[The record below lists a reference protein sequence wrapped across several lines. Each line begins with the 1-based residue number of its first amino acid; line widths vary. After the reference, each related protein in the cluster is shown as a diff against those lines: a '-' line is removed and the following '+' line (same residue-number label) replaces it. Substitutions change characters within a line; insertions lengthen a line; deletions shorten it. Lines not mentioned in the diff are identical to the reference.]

1 MIDDDREWLAG
12 GGEEAGER
20 SRLVRPEIMNSW
32 RRSQLSGVNPD
43 QVRIVAGEVRLD
55 SRIAR
60 VAIPVLS
67 SMADIMIGARTS
79 LLLSAPD
86 GTMLWR
92 WSEDS
97 RLSALLDRRSA
108 VVGTRWNEDIVGTNG
123 LGTALETSQPV
134 MVNGSEHFSAAL
146 HEFTCAGAPIRH
158 PVTRRVAGVLS
169 VTSLVRDASP
179 LMAPTLLK
187 LTREVEEQLYSDST
201 LHERELLHHFLAERR
216 RGRNAV
222 VAVSE
227 DVVIANNAGARLQV
241 DHRALWHQVERGL
254 RDSAEIELESADD
267 TGAVHLRT
275 IEHAGSVV
283 GLVIVAEPAE
293 PRRPARKRAAAVQID
308 AAGTRPPEWPE
319 LPGLLRA
326 AAAGCG
332 RLLVTGEAGAG
343 KRTLLQEAFASAGHP
358 LIELDC
364 AEAEETGNE
373 RWLAMARSALVNDG
387 TGPAG
392 LVVLCHLETLSVP
405 LCRALGAILDQV
417 PRDGQSV
424 RIAATWTPAGLEAG
438 PAARALLDRFA
449 AEPFEVPPLRKRP
462 GDVLRRLASQEPG
475 LPALSAEAAEQAR
488 SHPWPGNHRQLEEF
502 RRWLSRQNRLVIEVS
517 DLPPR
522 WRREAARARLTA
534 IQAAEADAIAAAL
547 AANGGNKAA
556 TALHLG
562 ISRSSLY
569 RKMREYRLR

>member
-1 MIDDDREWLAG
+1 MIDDDREWLEG
-12 GGEEAGER
+12 GAEKSGER
-20 SRLVRPEIMNSW
+20 SRLVRPEIANSW
-32 RRSQLSGVNPD
+32 RRSRLSGVSPD
-43 QVRIVAGEVRLD
+43 RVTIVPGEVCLD

-60 VAIPVLS
+60 VAIPVLG
-67 SMADIMIGARTS
+67 SMADIMVGARTS

-123 LGTALETSQPV
+123 LGTALETIQPV
-134 MVNGSEHFSAAL
+134 MINGSEHFSAAL

-158 PVTRRVAGVLS
+158 PITRRVAGVLS

-179 LMAPTLLK
+179 LMGPTLLK
-187 LTREVEEQLYSDST
+187 LAREVEEQLYSDST

-216 RGRNAV
+216 RGRNAI

-227 DVVIANNAGARLQV
+227 DVVIANKAGARLQV
-241 DHRALWHQVERGL
+241 DHRALWHQVESGL
-254 RDSAEIELESADD
+254 RDSTEIELEPAGD
-267 TGAVHLRT
+267 TGAVRLRT

-293 PRRPARKRAAAVQID
+293 PTRAAAKRAAAAEID
-308 AAGTRPPEWPE
+308 AVGVRTPEWPE
-319 LPGLLRA
+319 LPALLRA
-326 AAAGCG
+326 AAAGCD
-332 RLLVTGEAGAG
+332 RLLVTGEAGVG
-343 KRTLLQEAFASAGHP
+343 KRTLLRETFGTAGLP
-358 LIELDC
+358 FTELDC
-364 AEAEETGNE
+364 AAAGETGSE
-373 RWLAMARSALVNDG
+373 RWLAAARATLVNDG
-387 TGPAG
+387 AGPAG

-405 LCRALGAILDQV
+405 LCHALGRILDQV
-417 PRDGQSV
+417 PRDGQGP
-424 RIAATWTPAGLEAG
+424 RIAATWTPGHQTE
-438 PAARALLDRFA
+438 PAARGLLDRFA

-462 GDVLRRLASQEPG
+462 GDVLRRLVGQGLG

-488 SHPWPGNHRQLEEF
+488 LHPWPGNHRQLEEF
-502 RRWLSRQNRLVIEVS
+502 RRWLGRQNRLVVEAG
-517 DLPPR
+517 DLPSR
-522 WRREAARARLTA
+522 WRREADRARLTT
-534 IQAAEADAIAAAL
+534 IQVAEADAIAAAL
-547 AANGGNKAA
+547 RDNGGNKAA
-556 TALHLG
+556 AALHLG